1 MFRSL
6 LLISLYLTTFL
17 VKSQNVD
24 SLWKVVNDAK
34 NHDTIRL
41 ATLYD
46 LAWVFVYDNP
56 DSTYTIAEMQREL
69 AQQTKNKKWEA
80 KAYNAMGAAL
90 QIRSA
95 YPKAVEHYQ
104 KGMKIF
110 EQLGDKSNMA
120 GALGNIGSIYIELQK
135 FDVALDYQLKCLKL
149 VQEMGNLEGVASSLN
164 NTCVIYT
171 NMKQFDKALFYGE
184 QAVEMYEHLKDYHGQ
199 ASGYLNLGSVYSD
212 MNKYSEAILNLNK
225 ALKIAVT
232 NEITTL
238 VTKCKL
244 DLAAVYLKTEDWLKV
259 IVLASQAE
267 REAKEQEDLD
277 SHLAAVKYLASAYN
291 KKQNHKEA
299 YKYGSLTMELTDS
312 LNKMKN
318 ESEIAR
324 MEAQF
329 HYEKKAEA
337 DSLRNAEQQSMK
349 DALIFAKEAQIEK
362 DRIQKIALYGGI
374 LLMLISG
381 GVMYNR
387 FRFIQK
393 QKNIIEAKNKETEE
407 QKIIIEEKQKEILSS
422 ISYAKRLQE
431 AILPPRH
438 EIAQHLPD
446 SFILYKPK
454 DIVAGDFYWMEALKG
469 KVMIAAADCTGHGV
483 PGAMVSVVCS
493 NALNRAVNE
502 FSISEPGKVLDKTRE
517 LVVETFE
524 RSETDVKDGMD
535 ISLCLFD
542 LKNKSLQW
550 AGANNPLWIVRKG
563 EILQFKPDK
572 QAIGKVDNPSGYT
585 THNIALEINDC
596 VYIFTDGYADQFG
609 GPSGKKFKYHQL
621 VELMKSISV
630 LPLQQQQAKLEE
642 EFNNW
647 KGPLEQVDDIC
658 VIGIKI

>member
-1 MFRSL
+1 MLRSIIF
-6 LLISLYLTTFL
+6 ISLYLTTIF
-17 VKSQNVD
+17 VRAQNVD
-24 SLWKVVNDAK
+24 SLWKVVNNSK
-34 NHDTIRL
+34 NTDTIRL
-41 ATLYD
+41 AALYD
-46 LAWVFVYDNP
+46 LAWVYVYDNP
-56 DSTYTIAEMQREL
+56 DSTYSIAEVQRAL
-69 AQQTKNKKWEA
+69 AQETKNKKWEA

-135 FDVALDYQLKCLKL
+135 FDVALEYQLKCLKL
-149 VQEMGNLEGVASSLN
+149 VQEMGNLDGVASSLN

-171 NMKQFDKALFYGE
+171 NMKEFDKALLYGE
-184 QAVEMYEHLKDYHGQ
+184 QAVQMYQHLGDSHGL
-199 ASGYLNLGSVYSD
+199 ASGYLNLGNIYTD
-212 MNKYSEAILNLNK
+212 MGKNAEAIEKLNQ
-225 ALKIAVT
+225 ALKIAIT
-232 NEITTL
+232 NSITTL
-238 VTKCKL
+238 ITKCKL
-244 DLAAVYLKTEDWLKV
+244 DLASVYTKEKDWLKV
-259 IVLASQAE
+259 IVLATQAE

-277 SHLAAVKYLASAYN
+277 SHLAAAKYLANAYN
-291 KKQNHKEA
+291 KKENHKEA

-318 ESEIAR
+318 VSEIAR

-329 HYEKKAEA
+329 FYEKKAEA
-337 DSLRNAEQQSMK
+337 DSLKNAEEQKMK
-349 DALIFAKEAQIEK
+349 DTLIYAKEAQIEK

-374 LLMLISG
+374 LLMLVSG

-387 FRFIQK
+387 FRFIRK

-407 QKIIIEEKQKEILSS
+407 QKIIIEEKQKEILAS

-454 DIVAGDFYWMEALKG
+454 DIVAGDFYWMESRNE

-502 FSISEPGKVLDKTRE
+502 FNISEPGKVLDKTRE

-542 LKNKSLQW
+542 LKNRTLQW

-572 QAIGKVDNPSGYT
+572 QAIGKVDNPTSYI
-585 THNIALEINDC
+585 THDVTLVKDDC

-609 GPSGKKFKYHQL
+609 GPNGKKFKYHQL
-621 VELMKSISV
+621 VELMKSISS
-630 LPLQQQQAKLEE
+630 LSIKQQQLKLEE

-647 KGPLEQVDDIC
+647 KGALEQVDDIC
-658 VIGIKI
+658 VIGIRI